1 MFAMLYNDF
10 IIDKI
15 TNSIEDH
22 KTGKSYET
30 LVIPVC
36 NDEMKVIHKKDG
48 WQFNWKKE
56 YKIDSRQIFK
66 LIIEGDTEIQ
76 GLISVQEIVDERFIE
91 MHLIESA
98 PHNFGKNK
106 RFLGV
111 PANMVA
117 FVCKKSFELGYDGF
131 AAFNAKTRLVE
142 HYRRTLGAQ
151 LVMGNNRMVI
161 FPMQARILVNS
172 YYKCS

>member
-1 MFAMLYNDF
+1 MPYNDF

-15 TNSIEDH
+15 TNSIEDR
-22 KTGKSYET
+22 KTGQSNET
-30 LVIPVC
+30 LVLPVT
-36 NDEMKVIHKKDG
+36 NEDIKGIFIKDG
-48 WQFNWKKE
+48 WRFNWKKE
-56 YKIDSRQIFK
+56 YKIKGHQLFK
-66 LIIEGDTEIQ
+66 LTLINNTEIQ
-76 GLISVQEIVDERFIE
+76 GLISLEIIHEEQYIE

-98 PHNFGKNK
+98 PYNFGKNK

-117 FVCKKSFELGYDGF
+117 FACKMSFELGYDGF

-142 HYRRTLGAQ
+142 HYRETLGAQ

-161 FPMQARILVNS
+161 FPMQAKILVNS
-172 YYKCS
+172 YFK

>member
-1 MFAMLYNDF
+1 MLYNDF

-15 TNSIEDH
+15 TNSIEDRI
-22 KTGKSYET
+22 TGKSYET
-30 LVIPVC
+30 LVIPVT
-36 NDEMKVIHKKDG
+36 NDEIKVIHKKDG

-76 GLISVQEIVDERFIE
+76 GLISMQEVVDERYIE
-91 MHLIESA
+91 MYLIESA

-117 FVCKKSFELGYDGF
+117 FACKKSFELGYDGF

-142 HYRRTLGAQ
+142 HYRKTLGAQ

-161 FPMQARILVNS
+161 FPMQARFLVNS
-172 YYKCS
+172 YYKTS